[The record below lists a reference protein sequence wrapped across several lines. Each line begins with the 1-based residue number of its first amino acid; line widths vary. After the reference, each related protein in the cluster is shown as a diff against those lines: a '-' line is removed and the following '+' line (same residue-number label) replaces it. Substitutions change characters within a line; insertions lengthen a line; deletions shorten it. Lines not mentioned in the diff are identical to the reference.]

1 MGNFFKN
8 NMKKTLI
15 ALILLSTNFT
25 FSQSVIT
32 GKVIDGEFNELLPFA
47 NVLLL
52 TAEGENIDG
61 TSTDF
66 DGAFTFEVLK
76 GTYILEFSFVG
87 YDSKRITDVIVGQ
100 NEEYTLTATLL
111 PASNSLE
118 EVIVTTTAKN
128 NTEASVLLIQKR
140 AVNLIDGLS
149 AQSIQKTGDSDL
161 ASAIK
166 RIPGVSVQDGKFV
179 YVRGLGDRYSKTL
192 LGGLEVP
199 GLDPDKNTLQL
210 DIFPTNLL
218 DNILISKSAS
228 ADLNSD
234 FTGGIVD
241 VILKDFS
248 VLPEYSFSIR
258 GSYNPDMNLNDNFI
272 GNENEAFNFLGFD
285 NGYFDN
291 PLSSKQEIPFPETFN
306 IGQSVL
312 TRFLTQ
318 KLEST
323 MDASRFQSFLNYSI
337 GATASNQYNLSDTKS
352 IGYIASLSL
361 KRDYEYYES
370 FFNGT
375 VEKENINKPLEPYS
389 EQVGEFGQVKN
400 LGSALLGI
408 SLKTT
413 NSKYKLNLL
422 AIKSGESGA
431 IKGNYK
437 EFIENPYNGDASILT
452 YTDRN
457 ILSLP
462 FSSQHIFNG
471 GNSSLDIKIAPSI
484 ARVYDKDFKKTVF
497 EIAPNGNKLIS
508 PNTTQNPTRLWR
520 SLKEDVIS
528 SKIQYNLD
536 LKGEKIQGKI
546 KFGSSFT
553 YKQRDFE
560 TDDYRIAY
568 RGLSSVL
575 GGDAN
580 NILAPNFIYDLDTNQ
595 GSYIKGDFQRTN
607 QYESSGQTFA
617 GYISSELILSDKWK
631 STIGLRFE
639 NYLVKYTG
647 ENIEAIKFNNEKLID
662 TKDLYPSLNVIR
674 TINDDR
680 NLRIS
685 YSKTTARPTFKEIS
699 AAQIYDPITERY
711 FVGNPDVN
719 PTYINNFDL
728 RYESYSD
735 GNQIFAISTFY
746 KQFIDP
752 IEITAFDANQP
763 SVFIVRN
770 NEEASVYGIE
780 LEYRKDILN
789 NDNHKLSLNLNTS
802 VIQSI
807 QTMSDAEYQGRL
819 ISNPDKEIDDSREL
833 QGQSPYLINLGLV
846 YNLFEKNIE
855 IGSYYNVQGKTLE
868 VVGIGNLPDVYT
880 LPFHNLSLNISK
892 SFGKNLDQSLTFKA
906 ENLLNSKRESEYDYY
921 NIETSPFSIY
931 NPGQSFS
938 LGYSIK
944 F

>member
-1 MGNFFKN
+1 
-8 NMKKTLI
+8 MKKTLI
-15 ALILLSTNFT
+15 ALILLSTNFI

-111 PASNSLE
+111 PASNSLD

-575 GGDAN
+575 GGDAD
-580 NILAPNFIYDLDTNQ
+580 NILAPNFIYDLDTTQ

-617 GYISSELILSDKWK
+617 GYISSELILSGKWK

-880 LPFHNLSLNISK
+880 LPFHNLNLNISK

>member
-111 PASNSLE
+111 PASNSLD

-218 DNILISKSAS
+218 DNILINKSAS

-234 FTGGIVD
+234 FTGGVVD

-674 TINDDR
+674 TIKDDR

-880 LPFHNLSLNISK
+880 LPFHNLNINVSK
-892 SFGKNLDQSLTFKA
+892 SFGNL
-906 ENLLNSKRESEYDYY
+906 ENFEGCQTKWH
-921 NIETSPFSIY
+921 
-931 NPGQSFS
+931 
-938 LGYSIK
+938 
-944 F
+944 

>member
-111 PASNSLE
+111 PASNSLD

-248 VLPEYSFSIR
+248 LLPEYSFSIR

-617 GYISSELILSDKWK
+617 GYISSELILSGKWK

-746 KQFIDP
+746 KQFSDP

-880 LPFHNLSLNISK
+880 LPFHNLNLNISK

>member
-1 MGNFFKN
+1 
-8 NMKKTLI
+8 MKKTLI
-15 ALILLSTNFT
+15 ALILLSTNFI

-111 PASNSLE
+111 PASNSLD

-617 GYISSELILSDKWK
+617 GFISSELILSDKWK

-892 SFGKNLDQSLTFKA
+892 SFGKNLDQSLTLRLK
-906 ENLLNSKRESEYDYY
+906 
-921 NIETSPFSIY
+921 TC
-931 NPGQSFS
+931 
-938 LGYSIK
+938 
-944 F
+944 

>member
-111 PASNSLE
+111 PASNSLD

-318 KLEST
+318 KLEAT

-880 LPFHNLSLNISK
+880 LPFHNLNLNISK

>member
-1 MGNFFKN
+1 
-8 NMKKTLI
+8 MKKTLI
-15 ALILLSTNFT
+15 ALILLSTNFI

-111 PASNSLE
+111 PASNSLD

-880 LPFHNLSLNISK
+880 LPFHNLNLNISK

>member
-1 MGNFFKN
+1 
-8 NMKKTLI
+8 MKKTLI

-111 PASNSLE
+111 PASNSLD

-617 GYISSELILSDKWK
+617 GFISSELILSDKWK

-880 LPFHNLSLNISK
+880 LPFHNLNLNISK

>member
-1 MGNFFKN
+1 
-8 NMKKTLI
+8 MKKTLI
-15 ALILLSTNFT
+15 ALILLSTNFI

-111 PASNSLE
+111 PASNSLD

-617 GYISSELILSDKWK
+617 GYISSELILSGKWK

>member
-1 MGNFFKN
+1 
-8 NMKKTLI
+8 MKKTLI
-15 ALILLSTNFT
+15 ALILLSTNFI

-87 YDSKRITDVIVGQ
+87 YDSKRIIDVIVGQ

-111 PASNSLE
+111 PASNSLD

-218 DNILISKSAS
+218 DNILINKSAS

-580 NILAPNFIYDLDTNQ
+580 NILASNFIYDLDTNQ

-617 GYISSELILSDKWK
+617 GFISSELILSDKWK

-746 KQFIDP
+746 KQFSDP

-807 QTMSDAEYQGRL
+807 QTMSEAEYQGRL
-819 ISNPDKEIDDSREL
+819 ISNPDKEIDESREL

-880 LPFHNLSLNISK
+880 LPFHNLNINVSK

>member
-1 MGNFFKN
+1 
-8 NMKKTLI
+8 MKRT
-15 ALILLSTNFT
+15 LILLLLIIPLNYI

-32 GKVIDGEFNELLPFA
+32 GKVVDGEFNDFLPFA
-47 NVLLL
+47 NIVLQSNQ
-52 TAEGENIDG
+52 GEFIDG

-66 DGAFTFEVLK
+66 EGSYTIDVVA

-87 YDSKRITDVIVGQ
+87 YDTKRITDVIVGQ
-100 NEEYTLTATLL
+100 NEEFILNTTLL
-111 PASNSLE
+111 PASNSLD

-218 DNILISKSAS
+218 DNILINKSAS

-248 VLPEYSFSIR
+248 VLPEYSFSIS

-272 GNENEAFNFLGFD
+272 GNENDAFNFLGFD

-318 KLEST
+318 KLEAT
-323 MDASRFQSFLNYSI
+323 MDASRFQSFLNYSV
-337 GATASNQYNLSDTKS
+337 GATASNQFNLSDTKS

-520 SLKEDVIS
+520 SLREDVIS

-617 GYISSELILSDKWK
+617 GFISSELILSDKWK

-662 TKDLYPSLNVIR
+662 TKDLYPSLNIIR
-674 TINDDR
+674 TINDDK

-728 RYESYSD
+728 RYESYSE
-735 GNQIFAISTFY
+735 GNQIFAISTFF
-746 KQFIDP
+746 KQFNDP
-752 IEITAFDANQP
+752 IEVTALDANQP

-770 NEEASVYGIE
+770 NKEATVYGVE
-780 LEYRKDILN
+780 LELRKDILN
-789 NDNHKLSLNLNTS
+789 NEKRKLSLNLNTS
-802 VIQSI
+802 IIESEQR
-807 QTMSDAEYQGRL
+807 MSDEEFKGRV
-819 ISNPDKEIDDSREL
+819 ISNPDKEISNTREL
-833 QGQSPYLINLGLV
+833 QGQSPYLVNLGLV
-846 YNLFEKNIE
+846 YNLFTKDLEL
-855 IGSYYNVQGKTLE
+855 GSYFNVQGKTLE
-868 VVGIGNLPDVYT
+868 IVGIGNLPDVYT
-880 LPFHNLSLNISK
+880 YPFQNLNFNLSKTFGVNQNQSINI
-892 SFGKNLDQSLTFKA
+892 QA
-906 ENLLNSKRESEYDYY
+906 ENILNSKRESKYDYY
-921 NIETSPFSIY
+921 GLETSTFSLY
-931 NPGQSFS
+931 QPGISFS

>member
-1 MGNFFKN
+1 
-8 NMKKTLI
+8 MKKTLI
-15 ALILLSTNFT
+15 ALILLSTNFI

-111 PASNSLE
+111 PASNSLD

-580 NILAPNFIYDLDTNQ
+580 NILASNFIYDLDTNQ

-746 KQFIDP
+746 KQFSDP

-807 QTMSDAEYQGRL
+807 QTMSEAEYQGRL
-819 ISNPDKEIDDSREL
+819 ISNPDKEIDESREL

-880 LPFHNLSLNISK
+880 LPFHNLNINVSK

>member
-1 MGNFFKN
+1 
-8 NMKKTLI
+8 MKKTLI
-15 ALILLSTNFT
+15 ALILLSTNFI

-87 YDSKRITDVIVGQ
+87 YDSKRIIDVIVGQ

-111 PASNSLE
+111 PASNSLD

-746 KQFIDP
+746 KQFSDP

-807 QTMSDAEYQGRL
+807 QTMSEAEYQGRL
-819 ISNPDKEIDDSREL
+819 ISNPDKEIDESREL

-880 LPFHNLSLNISK
+880 LPFHNLNINVSK

>member
-1 MGNFFKN
+1 
-8 NMKKTLI
+8 MKKTLI
-15 ALILLSTNFT
+15 ALILLSTNFI

-87 YDSKRITDVIVGQ
+87 YDSKRIIDVIVGQ

-111 PASNSLE
+111 PASNSLD

-248 VLPEYSFSIR
+248 VLPEYSFSIS

-580 NILAPNFIYDLDTNQ
+580 NILASNFIYDLDTNQ

-746 KQFIDP
+746 KQFSDP

-807 QTMSDAEYQGRL
+807 QTMSEAEYQGRL
-819 ISNPDKEIDDSREL
+819 ISNPDKEIDESREL

-880 LPFHNLSLNISK
+880 LPFHNLNINVSK

>member
-111 PASNSLE
+111 PASNSLD

-575 GGDAN
+575 GGDAD

-880 LPFHNLSLNISK
+880 LPFHNLNLNISK

>member
-1 MGNFFKN
+1 
-8 NMKKTLI
+8 MKKTLI
-15 ALILLSTNFT
+15 ALILLSTNFI

-111 PASNSLE
+111 PASNSLD

-617 GYISSELILSDKWK
+617 GFISSELILSDKWK

-880 LPFHNLSLNISK
+880 LPFHNLNLNISK

>member
-1 MGNFFKN
+1 
-8 NMKKTLI
+8 MKKTLI
-15 ALILLSTNFT
+15 ALILLSTNFI

-111 PASNSLE
+111 PASNSLD

-746 KQFIDP
+746 KQFSDP

-807 QTMSDAEYQGRL
+807 QTMSEAEYQGRL
-819 ISNPDKEIDDSREL
+819 ISNPDKEIDESREL

-880 LPFHNLSLNISK
+880 LPFHNLNINVSK

>member
-1 MGNFFKN
+1 
-8 NMKKTLI
+8 MKKTLI
-15 ALILLSTNFT
+15 ALILLSTNFI

-87 YDSKRITDVIVGQ
+87 YDSKRIIDVIVGQ

-111 PASNSLE
+111 PASNSLD

-462 FSSQHIFNG
+462 FSH
-471 GNSSLDIKIAPSI
+471 PSI
-484 ARVYDKDFKKTVF
+484 YLMA
-497 EIAPNGNKLIS
+497 
-508 PNTTQNPTRLWR
+508 
-520 SLKEDVIS
+520 VI
-528 SKIQYNLD
+528 
-536 LKGEKIQGKI
+536 
-546 KFGSSFT
+546 
-553 YKQRDFE
+553 
-560 TDDYRIAY
+560 
-568 RGLSSVL
+568 
-575 GGDAN
+575 
-580 NILAPNFIYDLDTNQ
+580 
-595 GSYIKGDFQRTN
+595 
-607 QYESSGQTFA
+607 
-617 GYISSELILSDKWK
+617 
-631 STIGLRFE
+631 
-639 NYLVKYTG
+639 
-647 ENIEAIKFNNEKLID
+647 
-662 TKDLYPSLNVIR
+662 
-674 TINDDR
+674 
-680 NLRIS
+680 
-685 YSKTTARPTFKEIS
+685 
-699 AAQIYDPITERY
+699 
-711 FVGNPDVN
+711 
-719 PTYINNFDL
+719 
-728 RYESYSD
+728 
-735 GNQIFAISTFY
+735 
-746 KQFIDP
+746 
-752 IEITAFDANQP
+752 
-763 SVFIVRN
+763 
-770 NEEASVYGIE
+770 
-780 LEYRKDILN
+780 
-789 NDNHKLSLNLNTS
+789 
-802 VIQSI
+802 
-807 QTMSDAEYQGRL
+807 
-819 ISNPDKEIDDSREL
+819 
-833 QGQSPYLINLGLV
+833 
-846 YNLFEKNIE
+846 
-855 IGSYYNVQGKTLE
+855 
-868 VVGIGNLPDVYT
+868 
-880 LPFHNLSLNISK
+880 
-892 SFGKNLDQSLTFKA
+892 
-906 ENLLNSKRESEYDYY
+906 LL
-921 NIETSPFSIY
+921 
-931 NPGQSFS
+931 
-938 LGYSIK
+938 
-944 F
+944 

>member
-1 MGNFFKN
+1 
-8 NMKKTLI
+8 MKKTLI
-15 ALILLSTNFT
+15 ALILLSTNFI

-87 YDSKRITDVIVGQ
+87 YDSKRIIDVIVGQ

-111 PASNSLE
+111 PASNSLD

-580 NILAPNFIYDLDTNQ
+580 NILASNFIYDLDTNQ

-746 KQFIDP
+746 KQFSDP

-789 NDNHKLSLNLNTS
+789 NDNLKLSLNLNTS

-807 QTMSDAEYQGRL
+807 QTMSEAEYQGRL
-819 ISNPDKEIDDSREL
+819 ISNPDKEIDESREL

-880 LPFHNLSLNISK
+880 LPFHNLNINVSK

>member
-111 PASNSLE
+111 PASNSLD

-210 DIFPTNLL
+210 EIFPTNLL

-617 GYISSELILSDKWK
+617 GYISSELILSGKWK

-662 TKDLYPSLNVIR
+662 TKDLYPSLNIIR
-674 TINDDR
+674 TINDDK

-746 KQFIDP
+746 KQFSDP

-880 LPFHNLSLNISK
+880 LPFHNLNLNISK

>member
-111 PASNSLE
+111 PASNSLD

-248 VLPEYSFSIR
+248 LLPEYSFSIR

-617 GYISSELILSDKWK
+617 GYISSELILSGKWK

>member
-1 MGNFFKN
+1 
-8 NMKKTLI
+8 MKKTLI
-15 ALILLSTNFT
+15 ALILLSTNFIY
-25 FSQSVIT
+25 SQSVIT

-111 PASNSLE
+111 PASNSLD

-520 SLKEDVIS
+520 SFKEDVFS

-617 GYISSELILSDKWK
+617 VYISSELILSDKWK

-833 QGQSPYLINLGLV
+833 QGQSTYLINLGLV

-880 LPFHNLSLNISK
+880 LPFHNLNLNISK

>member
-111 PASNSLE
+111 PASNSLD

>member
-111 PASNSLE
+111 PASNSLD

-218 DNILISKSAS
+218 DNILINKSAS

-880 LPFHNLSLNISK
+880 LPFHNLNLNISK

>member
-1 MGNFFKN
+1 
-8 NMKKTLI
+8 MKKTLI
-15 ALILLSTNFT
+15 ALILLSTNFI

-111 PASNSLE
+111 PASNSLD

-285 NGYFDN
+285 NGYFDK

-462 FSSQHIFNG
+462 FSSQHIFYG

-580 NILAPNFIYDLDTNQ
+580 NILASNFIYDLDTNQ

-719 PTYINNFDL
+719 PTYIDNFDL

-746 KQFIDP
+746 KQFSDP

-807 QTMSDAEYQGRL
+807 QTMSEAEYQGRL
-819 ISNPDKEIDDSREL
+819 ISNPDKEIDESREL

-880 LPFHNLSLNISK
+880 LPFHNLNINVSK

>member
-1 MGNFFKN
+1 
-8 NMKKTLI
+8 MKKTLI

-111 PASNSLE
+111 PASNSLD

-746 KQFIDP
+746 KQFSDP

-880 LPFHNLSLNISK
+880 LPFHNLNLNISK

>member
-111 PASNSLE
+111 PASNSLD

-746 KQFIDP
+746 KQFSDP

-880 LPFHNLSLNISK
+880 LPFHNLNLNISK

>member
-1 MGNFFKN
+1 
-8 NMKKTLI
+8 MKKTLI

-111 PASNSLE
+111 PASNSLD

-617 GYISSELILSDKWK
+617 GYISSELILSGKWK

-880 LPFHNLSLNISK
+880 LPFHNLNLNISK

>member
-15 ALILLSTNFT
+15 ALILLSTNFI

-111 PASNSLE
+111 PASNSLD

-520 SLKEDVIS
+520 SLKEDAIS

>member
-1 MGNFFKN
+1 
-8 NMKKTLI
+8 MKKTLI

-111 PASNSLE
+111 PASNSLD

>member
-111 PASNSLE
+111 PASNSLD

-617 GYISSELILSDKWK
+617 GYISSELILSGKWK